1 MNHPSEDKKT
11 NIILA
16 ALGVIPVVWAALM
29 VAPFLSDGLAGII
42 EGFTS
47 GGWVRKL
54 MRGFLRRLFGLLG
67 KIRVLL
73 APADQLG
80 GACGFVDLDKP
91 VPAHFLRNFIAGFQ
105 LFAQFVSPPI
115 RALARVQ

>member
-1 MNHPSEDKKT
+1 MGSVDMLQNTLGCGVVPLRRKLRGMGTSCR
-11 NIILA
+11 A
-16 ALGVIPVVWAALM
+16 A
-29 VAPFLSDGLAGII
+29 
-42 EGFTS
+42 
-47 GGWVRKL
+47 GWVRKL
-54 MRGFLRRLFGLLG
+54 LRGFLRRLFGRLG

-73 APADQLG
+73 APADQFG

>member
-1 MNHPSEDKKT
+1 MGAE
-11 NIILA
+11 A
-16 ALGVIPVVWAALM
+16 AA
-29 VAPFLSDGLAGII
+29 
-42 EGFTS
+42 
-47 GGWVRKL
+47 
-54 MRGFLRRLFGLLG
+54 GFLRRLFGLLG

>member
-1 MNHPSEDKKT
+1 MGGVDMLQNTLGCGVVPLRRKLRRMGASCR
-11 NIILA
+11 A
-16 ALGVIPVVWAALM
+16 A
-29 VAPFLSDGLAGII
+29 
-42 EGFTS
+42 
-47 GGWVRKL
+47 GWVRKL
-54 MRGFLRRLFGLLG
+54 LRGFLRRLFGLLG

>member
-1 MNHPSEDKKT
+1 MGSVDMLQNT
-11 NIILA
+11 
-16 ALGVIPVVWAALM
+16 LGCGVVPLRGKLRGM
-29 VAPFLSDGLAGII
+29 GTSCHAG
-42 EGFTS
+42 G
-47 GGWVRKL
+47 VRKL
-54 MRGFLRRLFGLLG
+54 LRGFLRRLFGLLG

-91 VPAHFLRNFIAGFQ
+91 VPAHFLRNSIAGFQ